1 MIKLLDIL
9 KEENISLNNDKHWR
23 DHFKE
28 IIQCAEKA
36 LSSNDPE
43 AIAIQV
49 AEIIDHA
56 DAAGS
61 KHEATWAK
69 SPTPQFT
76 SSNSTANNT
85 YSGNDSDIH
94 GYQNSI

>member
-43 AIAIQV
+43 TIAIQV

-69 SPTPQFT
+69 QSIPRAIN
-76 SSNSTANNT
+76 SNIANSYN
-85 YSGNDSDIH
+85 GDDSDIH